1 MTGALDGVCPT
12 PVAAAPIQAGGPDGG
27 RLRRIDALRG
37 VAALL
42 VVWMHV
48 AEVFAGL
55 GPIDGKWINELA
67 RSVDVGR
74 IGVVA
79 FFLVSGF
86 VIPYSIRGDRPAPVS
101 SFLIKRFFRIF
112 PAYWLSIPLGAVTG
126 WWIWGRAF
134 SGRDFALNFT
144 LLHDVFGAQPAEGL
158 YWTLLVEVVFYALC
172 VVLLLARSLHRM
184 HRIWWLATVFT
195 GIYGLS
201 MLLRWAG
208 LPTLGSVAAF
218 WFLNLAMMLCGTLY
232 RSCIFDRSAAGDRWL
247 CLGVGLLLAFH
258 LLVLPV
264 VSIALVGVERNATIS
279 YALGL
284 LLFVV
289 GVSIVPVASRLTD
302 WLGRISYS
310 IYLFHPVVFLSLYWW
325 LLRQPADSW
334 WRSWHL
340 GVYLAISTAVTLVVA
355 DAVYR
360 WVERPG
366 IALGRR
372 FAARS
377 VARAESRRAVS
388 STVRAQAPL
397 D

>member
-1 MTGALDGVCPT
+1 
-12 PVAAAPIQAGGPDGG
+12 
-27 RLRRIDALRG
+27 LRRIDALRG
-37 VAALL
+37 IAALL

-48 AEVFAGL
+48 GELFAGI
-55 GPIDGKWINELA
+55 GPIGGKWVHDLA

-86 VIPYSIRGDRPAPVS
+86 VIPYSIRVDRPAPIG

-112 PAYWLSIPLGAVTG
+112 PAYWLSIPLGALTG

-144 LLHDVFGAQPAEGL
+144 LLHDLFGAKPAEGL
-158 YWTLLVEVVFYALC
+158 YWTLLVELVFYALC

-184 HRIWWLATVFT
+184 RRIWLLATAFT

-208 LPTLGSVAAF
+208 LPTLDSTAAF

-232 RSCIFDRSAAGDRWL
+232 RSGVFDCSGAGDRPL
-247 CLGVGLLLAFH
+247 RVGVGMLFAVH
-258 LLVLPV
+258 LVLLPA
-264 VSIALVGVERNATIS
+264 VSIALVGVERNATIP
-279 YALGL
+279 YALGM

-289 GVSIVPVASRLTD
+289 GVSVVPLASRVTD

-325 LLRQPADSW
+325 LLRQPAGSW

-340 GVYLAISTAVTLVVA
+340 GAYLALNIGMTLLVA
-355 DAVYR
+355 AAVYR

-372 FAARS
+372 LAAYWE
-377 VARAESRRAVS
+377 A
-388 STVRAQAPL
+388 RAQARSEATSS
-397 D
+397 

>member
-1 MTGALDGVCPT
+1 LTGAPIAGRPASDPGATAGVDD
-12 PVAAAPIQAGGPDGG
+12 AHGG

-37 VAALL
+37 IAALL

-48 AEVFAGL
+48 GEFFAGI
-55 GPIDGKWINELA
+55 GPIDGKWIAELA
-67 RSVDVGR
+67 KSVDVGR
-74 IGVVA
+74 VGVVA

-86 VIPYSIRGDRPAPVS
+86 VIPYSIRADRPAPVGT
-101 SFLIKRFFRIF
+101 FLIKRFFRIF
-112 PAYWLSIPLGAVTG
+112 PAYWLSIPLGALTS

-144 LLHDVFGAQPAEGL
+144 LLHDLFGAKPAEGL

-184 HRIWWLATVFT
+184 HRIWWLATAFT

-208 LPTLGSVAAF
+208 LPTLDSVAAF
-218 WFLNLAMMLCGTLY
+218 WFLNLAMMLCGSLY
-232 RSCIFDRSAAGDRWL
+232 RSCFFDQGGAGDRWL
-247 CLGVGLLLAFH
+247 RLGVGLLLAFH
-258 LLVLPV
+258 LVALPV
-264 VSIALVGVERNATIS
+264 VSIALVGVERNATIP

-289 GVSIVPVASRLTD
+289 GVGIVPVASRLTD

-325 LLRQPADSW
+325 LLREPAGSW

-340 GVYLAISTAVTLVVA
+340 GAYLAVNIGLTLVVA

-366 IALGRR
+366 IALGKR
-372 FAARS
+372 FAARW
-377 VARAESRRAVS
+377 VARAQARRAVPPAVTAS
-388 STVRAQAPL
+388 V